1 MRGWAVGWCSIFFF
15 FKQKTAYEMRIS
27 DWSSDVCS
35 SDLIAAGSQHQQRLA
50 VQRRAAEQVRH
61 HVVIGRAAGGEDHRP
76 GGEQVRRVAAPGDGE
91 QELQEGLHVRLALGG
106 VGPRWNP
113 LETLDSAQRQAGT
126 RRPYQIGRTSC
137 RDRGCEHE
145 KSSVVGGWYKQ

>member
-61 HVVIGRAAGGEDHRP
+61 HVVIGRAAGGEDHRSW
-76 GGEQVRRVAAPGDGE
+76 GE
-91 QELQEGLHVRLALGG
+91 QE
-106 VGPRWNP
+106 
-113 LETLDSAQRQAGT
+113 
-126 RRPYQIGRTSC
+126 IGRASC
-137 RDRGCEHE
+137 RARVC
-145 KSSVVGGWYKQ
+145 KYVQISVVAVSLQKKEQ